1 MKIRIGNVTL
11 SPEAAKA
18 RAKATAPSASQVD
31 RDKAMKGFLSR
42 YERAELALA
51 QIRQENEDLF
61 NKIEF
66 HEAEKA
72 ECLASIRRLA
82 FTKEGPPPGVKLQG
96 KTAYPAKT
104 QHFGVKVVYKKHS
117 DYYDPELLPELVLRT
132 PGVVKEVDSA
142 AIDALLTASKGT
154 IQGSL
159 LTRAVAAAKKEGEWM
174 TPSVSIERLKASGEP
189 QEGF

>member
-1 MKIRIGNVTL
+1 MKIKIAGVSVPIL
-11 SPEAAKA
+11 P
-18 RAKATAPSASQVD
+18 RAKPKASPQEEASA
-31 RDKAMKGFLSR
+31 AMKGFLSR

-51 QIRQENEDLF
+51 QIRQENESLF

-66 HEAEKA
+66 HEAEKS

-82 FTKEGPPPGVKLQG
+82 YTKDGPPAGVELRG
-96 KTAYPAKT
+96 KTAYPAKA
-104 QHFGVKVVYKKHS
+104 QHFTVKVVYKKHS

-142 AIDALLTASKGT
+142 AIDALLSTSKIT
-154 IQGSL
+154 KGSVA
-159 LTRAVAAAKKEGEWM
+159 RAVADAKREGEWM